1 MKITI
6 ERVAAP
12 CETEIS
18 ITCSNNPDEKTK
30 NLIRQL
36 QFFVHDVVV
45 GYKEGEAHRLSLQDV
60 FYIDCV
66 DEKTF
71 FYLAHE
77 VYETQQKLYEWES
90 QLENTSFV
98 RISKSTILN
107 TDKLKSV
114 RPLLGGK
121 MEATMINGEKQ
132 MINRHYIS
140 QFRQKFGI

>member
-1 MKITI
+1 MKINI
-6 ERVAAP
+6 ERITAP

-30 NLIRQL
+30 SLIRQL
-36 QFFVHDVVV
+36 QFFVHEVV
-45 GYKEGEAHRLSLQDV
+45 GYKQGEAHRLSLQDV
-60 FYIDCV
+60 FYIDYV

-107 TDKLKSV
+107 TEKLNSV

-132 MINRHYIS
+132 IINRHYIP